1 MSVHLC
7 VYVCLRVP
15 LLLRGEVVLAPCTR
29 QVRLALCESFDLARV
44 GRRTRVLRGPRGATD
59 QETRLTR
66 AQLSRRFSGWGF
78 VRGRASVVYS

>member
-44 GRRTRVLRGPRGATD
+44 GRRTRGLRGANA